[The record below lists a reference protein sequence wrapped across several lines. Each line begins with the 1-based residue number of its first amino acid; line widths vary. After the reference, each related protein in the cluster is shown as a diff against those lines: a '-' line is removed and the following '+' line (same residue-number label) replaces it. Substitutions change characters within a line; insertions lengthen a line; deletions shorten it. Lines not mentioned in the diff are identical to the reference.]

1 MDIITATE
9 NGDLDKVREF
19 LRTNPSLANDPGPGE
34 QPIHYAARFN
44 HIHIIE
50 ELLKH
55 GADPNA
61 RDCDSRT
68 PLHHA
73 AENALEAVMF
83 LIQHRVDLNPEDQ
96 YGFTP
101 LVLAIRERSDP
112 NENIAK
118 ALLAAGAEYDVHAA
132 VAWGDIARLKEILTQ
147 DRDTIRKLTQK
158 KQDVVF
164 GDALIGMGLIEVN
177 YVELL
182 EILFQH
188 GLKPSKVLVQQE
200 EKQYGAGEIKDCLLR
215 YLEKENAG

>member
-1 MDIITATE
+1 MDIVTAAAD
-9 NGDLDKVREF
+9 GDLEKIRGF
-19 LRTNPSLANDPGPGE
+19 LRTDPTLAYDSGPGE
-34 QPIHYAARFN
+34 QAIHYAAGFN
-44 HIHIIE
+44 HIDIME

-61 RDCDSRT
+61 RDCDGRT

-83 LIQHRVDLNPEDQ
+83 LIQHRVDLNAEDQ
-96 YGFTP
+96 SGYTP
-101 LVLAIRERSDP
+101 LVTAIQERSP
-112 NENIAK
+112 RSQEIAK
-118 ALLAAGAEYDVHAA
+118 VLLAAGAEYDVHAA
-132 VAWGDIARLKEILTQ
+132 SAWGDIARLKEILTQ
-147 DRDTIRKLTQK
+147 DRDTIRRLTQK

-164 GDALIGMGLIEVN
+164 GDALIGMGLIEAN

-188 GLKPSKVLVQQE
+188 GLKPSKVLVQRE